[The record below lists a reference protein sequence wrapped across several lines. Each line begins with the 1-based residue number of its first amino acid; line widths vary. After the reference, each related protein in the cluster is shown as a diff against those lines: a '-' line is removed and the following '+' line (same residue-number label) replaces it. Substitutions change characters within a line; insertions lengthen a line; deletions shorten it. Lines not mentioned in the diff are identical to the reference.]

1 MTDDLKEV
9 LSDVKESMDKALEHT
24 KNELKK
30 IRAGKASASMLDPVQ
45 VAYYGSPTP
54 LQQVAN
60 VNTPDAKTITVQP
73 WEKSLVQDIERA
85 IINSNLGFAPQTDG
99 ERIIISLPPLTEE
112 RRIDLV
118 KQAKGI
124 VENGKIGVRSA
135 RKDGNELV
143 RSLKDE
149 ISEDELKEAE
159 LEIQELT
166 NQYINKAEAL
176 LKVKET
182 EIMTI

>member
-85 IINSNLGFAPQTDG
+85 IINSNLGFAPPK
-99 ERIIISLPPLTEE
+99 RW
-112 RRIDLV
+112 
-118 KQAKGI
+118 
-124 VENGKIGVRSA
+124 
-135 RKDGNELV
+135 RKNY
-143 RSLKDE
+143 
-149 ISEDELKEAE
+149 
-159 LEIQELT
+159 
-166 NQYINKAEAL
+166 N
-176 LKVKET
+176 
-182 EIMTI
+182 